1 MLTAV
6 NSPEILHPYRNDA
19 GDGRDEMKKLTTKRV
34 IQLSNLADDFSS
46 RARVCFRGGA
56 NLKKIG
62 NNKGAHYLFYR
73 AVRFQRIALNAASRL
88 EV

>member
-1 MLTAV
+1 MVSQLRLNGSHTAMTRETEG
-6 NSPEILHPYRNDA
+6 S
-19 GDGRDEMKKLTTKRV
+19 EMEKLTTKRV

-88 EV
+88 EVCA